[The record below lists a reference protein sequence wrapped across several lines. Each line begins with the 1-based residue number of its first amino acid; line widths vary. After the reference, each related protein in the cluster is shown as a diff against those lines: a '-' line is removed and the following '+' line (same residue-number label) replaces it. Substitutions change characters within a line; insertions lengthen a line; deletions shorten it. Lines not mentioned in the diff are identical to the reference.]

1 MITSKTLTITQLNF
15 YVKSLLEGD
24 RNISSVCVKGEI
36 SNLTYHGSG
45 HIYMTLKDEKSAV
58 RAVMFAGDRRNLKF
72 RLEEGMKIFA
82 AGRVTLYG
90 ATGSYQI
97 ILSDIQPDGVGALN
111 LAYEQ
116 LKQKLEAEGLFDSR
130 HKKPLP
136 ELPSRI
142 GVITSPTGAA
152 VQDICNILKRRYPI
166 GTIIFCPVLVQ
177 GSGAAAELTE
187 AVRRFNRLRGAD
199 VIIIGR
205 GGGSIED
212 LWAFNDESLARAIYE
227 CEIPIVSAVGHETD
241 FTICD
246 FAADVRA
253 STPSAAAELVSS
265 VTNENMLSDIHNFM
279 NDIYYSMQ
287 RRIHNEYQRYER
299 AANARAFKNPHDII
313 KNRQMK
319 LDVLH
324 EKLKGSYSKKL
335 SAEKE
340 RFAELAA
347 KLDTLSPLK
356 ILSRGYSVTKKDGHI
371 INSVLQVNP
380 NDKIEVVLSDGSME
394 CTVTGGHQNEI

>member
-1 MITSKTLTITQLNF
+1 MSTVLTVSQLNQ
-15 YVKSLLEGD
+15 YVKSLLESDGKLKY
-24 RNISSVCVKGEI
+24 IYLKGEI
-36 SNLTYHGSG
+36 SNLTIHYTG
-45 HIYMTLKDEKSAV
+45 HIYFSLKDENQCTIK
-58 RAVMFAGDRRNLKF
+58 AVMFANKASYLKF
-72 RLEEGMKIFA
+72 TPKSGMKVILR
-82 AGRVTLYG
+82 GSVTLYEK
-90 ATGSYQI
+90 TGSYQI
-97 ILSDIQPDGVGALN
+97 NADEMYPDGAGALN

-116 LKQKLEAEGLFDSR
+116 LKAKLQNEGLFDIS

-136 ELPSRI
+136 KFPEKI

-152 VQDICNILKRRYPI
+152 VQDIFRILGRRYPI
-166 GTIIFCPVLVQ
+166 GEIIMCPVLVQ
-177 GSGAAAELTE
+177 GENAAVDLTN
-187 AVRRFNRLRGAD
+187 AVKKFNALQCAD

-212 LWAFNDESLARAIYE
+212 LWAFNDESLARAVYE

>member
-1 MITSKTLTITQLNF
+1 MSTVLTVSQLNK
-15 YVKSLLEGD
+15 YVKSLLESDGKLKY
-24 RNISSVCVKGEI
+24 IYLKGEI
-36 SNLTYHGSG
+36 SNLTIHYTG
-45 HIYMTLKDEKSAV
+45 HIYFSLKDENQCTIK
-58 RAVMFAGDRRNLKF
+58 AVMFANKASYLKF
-72 RLEEGMKIFA
+72 TPKSGMKVILR
-82 AGRVTLYG
+82 GSVTLYEK
-90 ATGSYQI
+90 TGSYQI
-97 ILSDIQPDGVGALN
+97 NADEMYPDGAGALN

-116 LKQKLEAEGLFDSR
+116 LKAKLQNEGLFDIS

-136 ELPSRI
+136 KFPEKI

-152 VQDICNILKRRYPI
+152 VQDIFRILGRRYPI
-166 GTIIFCPVLVQ
+166 GEIIMCPVLVQ
-177 GSGAAAELTE
+177 GENAAVDLTN
-187 AVRRFNRLRGAD
+187 AVKKFNALQCAD

-212 LWAFNDESLARAIYE
+212 LWAFNNESLARAVYE

>member
-1 MITSKTLTITQLNF
+1 MSTVLTVSQLNK
-15 YVKSLLEGD
+15 YVKSLLESDGKLKY
-24 RNISSVCVKGEI
+24 IYLKGEI
-36 SNLTYHGSG
+36 SNLTIHYTG
-45 HIYMTLKDEKSAV
+45 HIYFSLKDENQCTIK
-58 RAVMFAGDRRNLKF
+58 AVMFANKASYLKF
-72 RLEEGMKIFA
+72 TPQSGMKVILR
-82 AGRVTLYG
+82 GSVTLYEK
-90 ATGSYQI
+90 TGSYQI
-97 ILSDIQPDGVGALN
+97 NADEMYPDGAGALN

-116 LKQKLEAEGLFDSR
+116 LKAKLQNEGLFDIS

-136 ELPSRI
+136 KFPEKI

-152 VQDICNILKRRYPI
+152 VQDIFRILGRRYPI
-166 GTIIFCPVLVQ
+166 GEIIMCPVLVQ
-177 GSGAAAELTE
+177 GENAAVDLTN
-187 AVRRFNRLRGAD
+187 AVKKFNALQCAD

-212 LWAFNDESLARAIYE
+212 LWAFNDESLARAVYE